1 MSIHHLT
8 HGKTVDILEFVHF
21 NEFDDSKEIIKD
33 LERFK
38 IVLDSEIYRE
48 ILENALCAFNKGRP
62 RFDVVLMF
70 KIVVLQVLYNHSD
83 NNIVKWIK
91 TSPLKWFLDY
101 PEKFPS
107 KSAFWEFKENLNDS
121 NIINKTLVK
130 TSTTIELLW
139 IWIRYRNY

>member
-1 MSIHHLT
+1 MNIHRLT
-8 HGKTVDILEFVHF
+8 HGETVDILEFVHF
-21 NEFDDSKEIIKD
+21 NEFDDGKEIIKD

-38 IVLDSEIYRE
+38 IVLDNEIYRE
-48 ILENALCAFNKGRP
+48 ILENALCVSNKGRP

-101 PEKFPS
+101 P
-107 KSAFWEFKENLNDS
+107 
-121 NIINKTLVK
+121 
-130 TSTTIELLW
+130 
-139 IWIRYRNY
+139 